1 MSGRLRQVLLSRDI
15 VSVYFRYQSLGYL
28 SRTLYCRQSERGLET
43 LTGYLVLYSRVYS
56 FRGVGR
62 GVPNDIVSV
71 YFRYQSL
78 GYLSRTLYC
87 RQNERGLETLTGS
100 LVLYSRVYSFRGV
113 GRGVPN
119 DIVSVYFRYQSLGYL
134 SRTLYCRQNERG
146 LESLT
151 GFLILYS
158 RVYSF
163 RRFGWGVPNDIVSV
177 YFRYQSLGYLSRT
190 LYCRLSERGLETLTG
205 SLILYSRV
213 YSFRGVGRGV
223 PNNIVLYIS
232 DTKALATFQERFI
245 VVRTRE
251 G

>member
-1 MSGRLRQVLLSRDI
+1 MTG
-15 VSVYFRYQSLGYL
+15 SLI
-28 SRTLYCRQSERGLET
+28 
-43 LTGYLVLYSRVYS
+43 LYSPVYS

-100 LVLYSRVYSFRGV
+100 LILYSPVYSFWGV

-134 SRTLYCRQNERG
+134 SRMLYCRQNERG
-146 LESLT
+146 LETLTRSLV
-151 GFLILYS
+151 LYS

-163 RRFGWGVPNDIVSV
+163 
-177 YFRYQSLGYLSRT
+177 Q
-190 LYCRLSERGLETLTG
+190 
-205 SLILYSRV
+205 
-213 YSFRGVGRGV
+213 GVGRGV
-223 PNNIVLYIS
+223 PNDIVFVFS
-232 DTKALATFQERFI
+232 DTQALATFQKRFI
-245 VVRTRE
+245 VVRARE

>member
-1 MSGRLRQVLLSRDI
+1 MLETLTGSLVLYSRVYSFRGVGRGIPYDI

-43 LTGYLVLYSRVYS
+43 LTGFLVLYSRVYS

-87 RQNERGLETLTGS
+87 H
-100 LVLYSRVYSFRGV
+100 YSAEMVEEF
-113 GRGVPN
+113 
-119 DIVSVYFRYQSLGYL
+119 IM
-134 SRTLYCRQNERG
+134 
-146 LESLT
+146 
-151 GFLILYS
+151 IL
-158 RVYSF
+158 F
-163 RRFGWGVPNDIVSV
+163 P
-177 YFRYQSLGYLSRT
+177 
-190 LYCRLSERGLETLTG
+190 
-205 SLILYSRV
+205 
-213 YSFRGVGRGV
+213 
-223 PNNIVLYIS
+223 YIS